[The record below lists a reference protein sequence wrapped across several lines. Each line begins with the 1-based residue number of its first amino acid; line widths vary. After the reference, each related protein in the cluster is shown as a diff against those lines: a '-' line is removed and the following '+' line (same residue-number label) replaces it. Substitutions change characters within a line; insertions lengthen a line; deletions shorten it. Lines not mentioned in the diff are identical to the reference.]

1 MPKVYNSLVI
11 NGQLYYNNNPQQGW
25 FLVTDSTG
33 LITLT
38 NSVTGDDLKI
48 GPAQNGTYAD
58 GLFSN
63 FTSETRVGH
72 AVDKFNEI
80 LKNLVPPAAPE
91 LRSWNSTG
99 NSGVS
104 GKLTFDDSSSINGSV
119 YIGANNSP
127 NPVSVDGSWNVSGK
141 RLGIYA
147 RGSQD
152 YLGDLNFDV
161 TQSTTTPTPAYVA
174 KSFTDGDKGN
184 LVLKLNGIE
193 VSNIDL
199 TDLSAQSVLSGDGS
213 GLNISA
219 ATSSK
224 FPIGSPFDQFQN
236 RTGNWIIK
244 SSNTNIVNGYNYII
258 VEHTDSSFTDR
269 ILERFE
275 FIIDHDNT
283 STSISGATISSYSF
297 GGGKYLSGIRYYTSG
312 WVKYGAQ
319 IDNLY
324 RNTYYRSS
332 DAITYSDLYGGLLIT
347 TRQDSLPNSS
357 GDEGKTI
364 LLKDLNSSNDIQFNI
379 VSSSK
384 RRLDESI
391 GINLTAK
398 RTVALAPRTLTTTGG
413 SAQVDNIY
421 LDNYTTTSVDKIEYF
436 DDEDKRLKSGID
448 YDLIGDINNSNKW
461 DSEESLQ
468 NSGLSGYNNGL
479 QVIGG
484 LLKYPSINFSSIGI
498 TQTNLNNSVSSAD
511 YSTCTGER
519 TYIRWFRQQLP
530 TTANFVMNILGIGTF
545 IPVGQSFT
553 NGSDQIKIEIKAPGS
568 TDNLTGWMDC
578 CLDFATDQWDDGDG
592 CKYAT
597 LGSGLNMG
605 TNWGLTIGTK
615 NTANTG
621 GFMLLRITVPNN
633 WIGYI
638 QQINFNFGSV

>member
-297 GGGKYLSGIRYYTSG
+297 GGSKYLSGIRYYTSG

-324 RNTYYRSS
+324 RNTYYKLN

-364 LLKDLNSSNDIQFNI
+364 LLKDLNSSNDIPFNI
-379 VSSSK
+379 VSSGK
-384 RRLDESI
+384 RRLNESI
-391 GINLTAK
+391 GINLTAR
-398 RTVALAPRTLTTTGG
+398 RTVALAPRTLTTIGG
-413 SAQVDNIY
+413 NAQVDDIY

-498 TQTNLNNSVSSAD
+498 LQTNLNNSVSSAD
-511 YSTCTGER
+511 YSNGNCTGER

-530 TTANFVMNILGIGTF
+530 TTAQFRINISGVGATFVPKTTALTDNNVWVEIKLPGISSKVTGWLDCYSDYNPAIGVSNDGDGCRYSTNGSGGLGNDLGLFTGTVGTALSAGYV
-545 IPVGQSFT
+545 IVKITVGQSF
-553 NGSDQIKIEIKAPGS
+553 NQ
-568 TDNLTGWMDC
+568 NL
-578 CLDFATDQWDDGDG
+578 
-592 CKYAT
+592 
-597 LGSGLNMG
+597 S
-605 TNWGLTIGTK
+605 
-615 NTANTG
+615 
-621 GFMLLRITVPNN
+621 
-633 WIGYI
+633 
-638 QQINFNFGSV
+638 QINFNFS

>member
-104 GKLTFDDSSSINGSV
+104 GKLTFDDSSPIVGSV

-127 NPVSVDGSWNVSGK
+127 SSVSVDGSWMVSGK

-152 YLGDLNFDV
+152 YLGILNFDV
-161 TQSTTTPTPAYVA
+161 PQSTTTPTAAYSA

-193 VSNIDL
+193 ISNIDL
-199 TDLSAQSVLSGDGS
+199 TNLSAQSVLTAGS
-213 GLNISA
+213 GLNVSA

-224 FPIGSPFDQFQN
+224 FPIGTTFDQFQN
-236 RTGNWIIK
+236 RTGDWIIK
-244 SSNTNIVNGYNYII
+244 SDNTNIVNGYNYII
-258 VEHTDSSFTDR
+258 VEHTDASFTDR

-283 STSISGATISSYSF
+283 STIISGATISSYSF
-297 GGGKYLSGIRYYTSG
+297 GGSKYLSGIRYYTSG
-312 WVKYGAQ
+312 WIKYGAQ

-324 RNTYYRSS
+324 RNTYYRST

-347 TRQDSLPNSS
+347 TRQDALPNSS

-379 VSSSK
+379 VSSGK

-413 SAQVDNIY
+413 GVQVDNIY
-421 LDNYTTTSVDKIEYF
+421 LDNYNMTSVDKIEYF

-484 LLKYPSINFSSIGI
+484 LLKYPSIDFSSIGI
-498 TQTNLNNSVSSAD
+498 LQTNLNNSVSSTN

-530 TTANFVMNILGIGTF
+530 TTAQFRINISGVGVTFVSKSTALT
-545 IPVGQSFT
+545 
-553 NGSDQIKIEIKAPGS
+553 GSNAWLEIKLPGIS
-568 TDNLTGWMDC
+568 SKVTGWLDC
-578 CLDFATDQWDDGDG
+578 YTDYNPAIGVSNDGDG
-592 CKYAT
+592 CRYST
-597 LGSGLNMG
+597 NGSGGLGNDLGLFTG
-605 TNWGLTIGTK
+605 TVGTALSAGYVLVK
-615 NTANTG
+615 
-621 GFMLLRITVPNN
+621 ITVGQYFNQN
-633 WIGYI
+633 LS
-638 QQINFNFGSV
+638 QIDFNFS